1 MSGAVSDQPPVLS
14 LRFWTLAN
22 VFTFARFAFAPVC
35 AWLFLTGTYWGV
47 WVGGWLGGLA
57 MFTDFCDGYFARR
70 QKVVSDLGKIFDPLA
85 DAVFFVLV
93 WTAFGLAG
101 AYPIW
106 FALPFIVREF
116 VQHVYI
122 RPTAAS
128 RGVMLAA
135 NFWGKLKTLVQTLVL
150 IAICW
155 LVFFTHYWPE
165 IASWVDPLN
174 MVLIGVTGLVSVLS
188 IIPYFGA
195 LRESG
200 DSVN

>member
-1 MSGAVSDQPPVLS
+1 MSSIVAEPVS

-22 VFTFARFAFAPVC
+22 VFTFTRFLCAPIC
-35 AWLFLTGTYWGV
+35 AALFLTDSYWGV

-70 QKVVSDLGKIFDPLA
+70 QKQVSDLGKIFDPLA
-85 DAVFFVLV
+85 DAVFFVMV
-93 WTAFGLAG
+93 WTAFGMID

-106 FALPFIVREF
+106 LALPFIVREF

-122 RPTAAS
+122 RPTAAA

-150 IAICW
+150 ITICW
-155 LVFFTHYWPE
+155 LVFFTYYWPW
-165 IASWVDPLN
+165 IGVWTRPLN
-174 MVLIGVTGLVSVLS
+174 ITLIAVTGLVSVLS

-195 LRESG
+195 LRQAKAAQAA
-200 DSVN
+200 